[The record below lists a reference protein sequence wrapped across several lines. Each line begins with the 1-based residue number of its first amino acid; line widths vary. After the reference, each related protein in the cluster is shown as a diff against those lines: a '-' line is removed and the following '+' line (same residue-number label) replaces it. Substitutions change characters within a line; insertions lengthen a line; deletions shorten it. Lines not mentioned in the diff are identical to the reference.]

1 MSDLEFLMQPA
12 TIGPMS
18 LRNRIVSTGHDTTL
32 PTDGRVNDALIA
44 YHAARARGGVGLIV
58 SQVTG
63 IHETARYTSH
73 VLMGTDDDCIPGFA
87 RLAQAVQ
94 AEGARIVAQLF
105 HPGREIMETADGT
118 LPVAYA
124 PSAVPSER
132 FHTVPRALPE
142 AMIAAFIAG
151 YADAARRMQR
161 AGLDGAEIVAS
172 HGYLPAQ
179 FLNPGVNLRQDGW
192 GGDLA
197 GRARFLLEVIAAV
210 RDATGPDFAL
220 GLRITGEEHDETG
233 LAADEVLEVIAQAAP
248 RLDYVSLAAGTSA
261 TIAGSVHIAPPM
273 YFQPGYPAGF
283 SARVRQAVDLPVMVT
298 GRINQPQEAEALLA
312 SGQADLCG
320 MTRALICDPEMPRKA
335 RAGAL
340 DDVRAC
346 IGCNQACIGH
356 FHKGVP
362 ISCIQHPETGRE
374 LVYGTPPAADPARRV
389 VVVGGGPA
397 GMKAAAVAA
406 ARGHRVTLLE
416 AAGQL
421 GGQALLAQLLPGRAE
436 FGGIVTNLAREME
449 TAGVDLRL
457 NTRAD
462 AAMLSGMGAE
472 TIILATGGLPRPP
485 VGAMLDD
492 SAHVV
497 NAWQVLRGEA
507 NAGGSVLI
515 ADWRGDWTGLGL
527 AEHMAA
533 SGRRVRLAVNG
544 TMAGEALQSY
554 VRDTMLARAVRLGV
568 EVIPYA
574 RLYGADDTTV
584 YLQHLAS
591 QEPMLIED
599 VDTLILSQGQQS
611 DTRLMDALADS
622 AVPVIGIGD
631 CMAPRTAEEAVLDG
645 LRAGWTC

>member
-1 MSDLEFLMQPA
+1 MSDQKTLFQPLR
-12 TIGPMS
+12 IGAMT

-32 PTDGRVNDALIA
+32 PTDGRVNDALVA

-73 VLMGTDDDCIPGFA
+73 VLMAVDDGCIPGFA
-87 RLAQAVQ
+87 RLAGAVH
-94 AEGARIVAQLF
+94 AEGAHVVAQLF

-132 FHTVPRALPE
+132 FHTVPRALPA
-142 AMIAAFIAG
+142 AMIEEFIAG
-151 YADAARRMQR
+151 YAAAARRIES
-161 AGLDGAEIVAS
+161 AGLDGVEVVAS

-179 FLNPGVNLRQDGW
+179 FLNPHVNLRTDAW
-192 GGDLA
+192 GGDLE
-197 GRARFLLEVIAAV
+197 GRARFLMEVIAAV
-210 RDATGPDFAL
+210 RDATGPDFAV
-220 GLRITGEEHDETG
+220 GLRINGEEHDEHG
-233 LAADEVLEVIAQAAP
+233 LLADEVLEVIARAAP
-248 RLDYVSLAAGTSA
+248 MLDYVSVAAGTSA

-273 YFQPGYPAGF
+273 YFAPGYPASF
-283 SARVRQAVDLPVMVT
+283 SARVKGAVDLPVIVA
-298 GRINQPQEAEALLA
+298 GRINQPQEAEALLK

-320 MTRALICDPEMPRKA
+320 MTRALICDPEMPNKA
-335 RAGAL
+335 AAGAL
-340 DDVRAC
+340 DDIRAC

-374 LVYGTPPAADPARRV
+374 LVYRAPPPAGPSRRI

-406 ARGHRVTLLE
+406 ARGHRVTLIE
-416 AAGQL
+416 AAAQL
-421 GGQALLAQLLPGRAE
+421 GGQALLAQMLPGRAE
-436 FGGIVTNLAREME
+436 FGGIVTNLAREMAN
-449 TAGVDLRL
+449 AGVELRL

-462 AAMLSGMGAE
+462 AAMLAGLGADA
-472 TIILATGGLPRPP
+472 IIVATGGTPRAPQ
-485 VGAMLDD
+485 GAMLDE

-497 NAWQVLRGEA
+497 DAWQVLRGEA
-507 NAGGSVLI
+507 NVGGSVLI

-527 AEHMAA
+527 AEHLAA

-591 QEPMLIED
+591 EEPMLIEGIE
-599 VDTLILSQGQQS
+599 TLVLAQGQQS
-611 DTRLMDALADS
+611 DTALLDS
-622 AVPVIGIGD
+622 LGDSTVPVIGIGD
-631 CMAPRTAEEAVLDG
+631 CMAPRTAEEAVLEG